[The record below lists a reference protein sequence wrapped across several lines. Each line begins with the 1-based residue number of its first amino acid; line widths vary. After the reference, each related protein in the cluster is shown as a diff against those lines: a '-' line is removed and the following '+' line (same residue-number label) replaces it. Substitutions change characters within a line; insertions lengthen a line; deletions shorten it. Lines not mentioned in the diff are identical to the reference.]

1 MEIKGTTKKGGG
13 KEEKGGGKEEK
24 ANLDNGYY
32 HKDKELATCNP
43 DTTELFNRSLM
54 VSTGRRVF

>member
-13 KEEKGGGKEEK
+13 KEEK
-24 ANLDNGYY
+24 ANLAGYY

>member
-32 HKDKELATCNP
+32 KLDGLYIPK
-43 DTTELFNRSLM
+43 
-54 VSTGRRVF
+54 